1 MPMSDKS
8 TRPSADEVTQLLQAI
23 DSGDSQAAEL
33 LLPLVYQE
41 LRVLARARMRDE
53 RPGQTLT
60 PTALVHEAY
69 LRLVQGQSTDWANKA
84 HFFAAAAQAMRR
96 ILIEIA
102 RRKSR
107 VKHGG
112 GLVKESIS
120 DMGTLALEQPQE
132 LLSLDESLTRLEA
145 SDPKMADIV
154 KFHFFAGLTLAE
166 TADAMEVSE
175 RTVSRLWRAARAW
188 IYEDMAAD
196 S

>member
-1 MPMSDKS
+1 MAMSDKS
-8 TRPSADEVTQLLQAI
+8 TEVSPDEVTRLLRAI
-23 DSGDSQAAEL
+23 DEGDGQAAEL
-33 LLPLVYQE
+33 LLPMVYQE

-69 LRLVQGQSTDWANKA
+69 LRLVQNQSGDWANKA

-96 ILIEIA
+96 ILIEVA

-107 VKHGG
+107 IKHGG
-112 GLVKESIS
+112 DLVKAPIS

-132 LLSLDESLTRLEA
+132 LLQLDQSLTRLES
-145 SDPKMADIV
+145 SDPRMANIV

-166 TADAMEVSE
+166 TAEAMGLSE
-175 RTVSRLWRAARAW
+175 RSVSRLWRAARAW
-188 IYEDMAAD
+188 IYEDMAAGE
-196 S
+196 